1 MRDDEILRLFE
12 ARSEGAI
19 PAAEARYGACCRAV
33 ARGVLGSEE
42 DAEECVNDAL
52 FAAWQAIPPEK
63 PRSLP
68 AYLARLTRNLACSRL
83 RRETAAKRG
92 GGELPLILDEL
103 GECVPGRTN
112 VEAELEG
119 RELLRAIDAWLDTL
133 PRKKRQLFLCRYW
146 YAAPIP
152 ELARRFGMTEGA
164 VSVSLHRLR
173 AGLRDDLRK
182 RGYEL

>member
-52 FAAWQAIPPEK
+52 FAAWRAIPPEK

-68 AYLARLTRNLACSRL
+68 AYLARLTRNRPAAACGG
-83 RRETAAKRG
+83 RRPPSGAA
-92 GGELPLILDEL
+92 ENCPS
-103 GECVPGRTN
+103 
-112 VEAELEG
+112 
-119 RELLRAIDAWLDTL
+119 
-133 PRKKRQLFLCRYW
+133 F
-146 YAAPIP
+146 
-152 ELARRFGMTEGA
+152 
-164 VSVSLHRLR
+164 
-173 AGLRDDLRK
+173 
-182 RGYEL
+182 